1 MAEGGG
7 YKKKPKRWTVALKK
21 LKWPFK
27 QSKMELL
34 RTNLD
39 LLKVSLTLML
49 HVLSYARDISNG

>member
-1 MAEGGG
+1 
-7 YKKKPKRWTVALKK
+7 VALKK